1 MMYYFSNLKYI
12 DGNEINFLSFIVFGT
27 LLIKHDSINQLSSE
41 MFRQLISHMQF
52 KLQQTLDDSNLG
64 HKKLIEKIGD
74 RYQSKSLLPDKP
86 KNWVLNVSKSNLKE
100 SETQVLELDLKFC
113 LSTKNNSE
121 SSNFVW
127 LGERDWQL
135 PPHEADLMKSPRY
148 LKVINSAAYVKPRRE
163 RSCLQPKKARRHRHS
178 KG

>member
-12 DGNEINFLSFIVFGT
+12 DGNKINFLSFIVFGT

-64 HKKLIEKIGD
+64 HKKLIEKISD

-127 LGERDWQL
+127 LGERDL
-135 PPHEADLMKSPRY
+135 AVTPTRSGSYKVTSLLKSHK
-148 LKVINSAAYVKPRRE
+148 L
-163 RSCLQPKKARRHRHS
+163 RSLR
-178 KG
+178 